1 MPMKKIQLLIIAYV
15 LIIIANAEAN
25 ASSKPSNAAKQDRH
39 VVYGNYSGV
48 ALLMDVYYPKKPNGY
63 GIVQISGSG
72 FTRPLSLDAD
82 LLSEWRH
89 VKFHSEPLL
98 DAGYTI
104 FALNHRMTPRFKY
117 PTQIADVQRAVRFI
131 RHNAKKYNINPDKIG
146 AIGESSGGYL
156 ASMLGLLNGYE
167 NKHDDNP
174 INNLSAKVQCVVAL
188 CSPMNLLGEID
199 VSFYLDFR
207 KKEQLIKGSI
217 EHQISVEASPISHV
231 SIDDPPVLFIHS
243 RSDEKVDYSQSLE
256 MHNKLKHKGVLTK
269 LIEINGADHEF
280 FISGNRVESFTEDFV
295 KWMDIHLTNKPSNAN
310 VQ

>member
-1 MPMKKIQLLIIAYV
+1 MKKIQLLIIAYV

-39 VVYGNYSGV
+39 VVYGNYSGL

-63 GIVQISGSG
+63 GVVQISGSG

-82 LLSEWRH
+82 LLTEWRH

-117 PTQIADVQRAVRFI
+117 PAQIADVQRAVRFI

-156 ASMLGLLNGYE
+156 SSMLGLLNGYE

-280 FISGNRVESFTEDFV
+280 FIAGKRVESFTEDFV
-295 KWMDIHLTNKPSNAN
+295 KWMDIHLMNKPSNAN
-310 VQ
+310 AQ

>member
-1 MPMKKIQLLIIAYV
+1 MKKIQLLIITYV
-15 LIIIANAEAN
+15 IIIIANAEAN

-39 VVYGNYSGV
+39 VVYGNYSGL

-82 LLSEWRH
+82 LLTEWRH

-117 PTQIADVQRAVRFI
+117 PAQIADVQRAVRFI

-280 FISGNRVESFTEDFV
+280 FIAGKRVESFTEDFV
-295 KWMDIHLTNKPSNAN
+295 KWMDIHLINKPSNAN
-310 VQ
+310 AQ